1 MLTCTTRV
9 QRRRLRLPVGA
20 AAQGE
25 GEEKGREEGRRS
37 GELTHPCLPST
48 NRSTRRFALT
58 TVGSLFLQS
67 EEDQALK
74 EKLELYVVRAQDADP
89 GVQKLA
95 LERMRYAVARGFHC
109 PACTGV

>member
-1 MLTCTTRV
+1 
-9 QRRRLRLPVGA
+9 
-20 AAQGE
+20 
-25 GEEKGREEGRRS
+25 
-37 GELTHPCLPST
+37 
-48 NRSTRRFALT
+48 
-58 TVGSLFLQS
+58 LFWQS

-95 LERMRYAVARGFHC
+95 LESMRYAVARGFQC